1 MRCPYCGNSDDR
13 VVESRLVE
21 EGEAIRRRR
30 ECEACGRRY
39 TTYERA
45 VGGRLVVFK
54 RSGEREP
61 FDRTKVVSGM
71 MAALKNRPV
80 AREVVESSVAD
91 LEERLR
97 LQGDEVTTTEIGLA
111 VLEALGKIDEVAY
124 LRFASVYKNF
134 TDVSDF
140 RREMAA
146 IRGPVR
152 LQKGEDDGEEG

>member
-45 VGGRLVVFK
+45 ASVRLLVSK

-61 FDRTKVVSGM
+61 FDRAKVISGI

-80 AREVVESSVAD
+80 GREVVESAVAE
-91 LEERLR
+91 LEEKLR
-97 LQGDEVTTTEIGLA
+97 LQGEEVTTTEIGLA
-111 VLEALGKIDEVAY
+111 VLEALARIDKVAY

-134 TDVSDF
+134 TDVNDF
-140 RREMAA
+140 RREMVA
-146 IRGPVR
+146 IQGPVR
-152 LQKGEDDGEEG
+152 LQKGQHGEEEE